1 MTTTVAKAIKQK
13 RKFASLEQEVLLA
26 LRLVTSRMVE
36 PWERFLKTTADLSPN
51 QYNVLRILR
60 GSHPSRLPS
69 GEIANRMLARD
80 PDITRLID
88 RLSGR
93 ELVERVRSEEDRRV
107 VEVGITAKGLELVG
121 SLDVHVARMPKAML
135 GGLGRKNLV
144 QLSTLLDQLLET
156 LGTFP

>member
-1 MTTTVAKAIKQK
+1 VTTTVAKAIKQQ
-13 RKFASLEQEVLLA
+13 RKFTSLEEEVHLA
-26 LRLVTSRMVE
+26 LRLVTARMVE
-36 PWERFLKTTADLSPN
+36 PWERFLKTHADLSPN

-69 GEIANRMLARD
+69 GEIASRMLARD

-88 RLSGR
+88 RLLGR

-121 SLDVHVARMPKAML
+121 SLDVHVTRMPKAML

-144 QLSTLLDQLLET
+144 QLSTLLDQLLGT